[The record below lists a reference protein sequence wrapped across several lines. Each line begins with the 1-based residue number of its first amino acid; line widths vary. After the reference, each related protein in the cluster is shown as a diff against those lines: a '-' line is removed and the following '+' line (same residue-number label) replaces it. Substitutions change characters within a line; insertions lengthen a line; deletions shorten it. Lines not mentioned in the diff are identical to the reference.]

1 MAGNYPQRFG
11 SGPAFPKR
19 FPAPSQNPQH
29 AGALGQNRHPHTNY
43 PPNSGG
49 QVIGGMD
56 RVGIFAQF
64 DSSGS
69 AESASSGQSW
79 SSASSTTNSSQAY
92 VTSSSSGAQTVI
104 KSRSHEPQ
112 GQGSDWQSGADRSQG
127 GKQLSSEED
136 QGVERADNLIKGS
149 KTGTSLSDFL
159 NKSKKA
165 KKAGVSSG
173 PSVTV
178 SKVSLSEF
186 IWDRDSG
193 KSWDDIKEKFGL
205 TNDES
210 GAHLINMDQP
220 KSDTNTDQKTYDG
233 NNTNNNTAKTQP
245 VKTNMTTTSQSE
257 AGTTKTGSI
266 RSDQSESD
274 VIQTGQSNV
283 EAEEISLSDFIWD
296 HESGKSWESIK
307 EKFGLNS
314 DESVLLPVET
324 NTNRSGGNTP
334 LKRAVGDSK
343 QSKAGGPN
351 PKVLKTSLESV
362 SSSNQ
367 QGSREPLKR
376 KSGLGDGDGAKKQKM
391 STRLAVQGEYPE
403 WQRQTCLHGYQP
415 GQTKCHKTRL
425 HSQKG

>member
-11 SGPAFPKR
+11 PGPAFPKR
-19 FPAPSQNPQH
+19 FPVPSQSPQH
-29 AGALGQNRHPHTNY
+29 AGALGQNRHPHPNY

-69 AESASSGQSW
+69 AESVSSGQSR

-92 VTSSSSGAQTVI
+92 ATSSSSGAQTV

-112 GQGSDWQSGADRSQG
+112 GQGSDWQSGADSSQG
-127 GKQLSSEED
+127 GKQLSSED
-136 QGVERADNLIKGS
+136 QGVERADCLIKGS

-186 IWDRDSG
+186 IWDRDGG

-210 GAHLINMDQP
+210 GVHLINMDQP
-220 KSDTNTDQKTYDG
+220 KSDTNMDQKTYDG
-233 NNTNNNTAKTQP
+233 NKTNNDTDKAQQ
-245 VKTNMTTTSQSE
+245 VSNMTRTSQSD

-266 RSDQSESD
+266 RSDQSESG
-274 VIQTGQSNV
+274 VIQTGQSDV

-324 NTNRSGGNTP
+324 NTNRSGSSTP
-334 LKRAVGDSK
+334 LKRSAGDSK
-343 QSKAGGPN
+343 QSKTGGPN
-351 PKVLKTSLESV
+351 PKVLKTSLVESV

-403 WQRQTCLHGYQP
+403 CQRQTCLHDYQP
-415 GQTKCHKTRL
+415 GQTKP
-425 HSQKG
+425 G